1 MFPKI
6 KKRVSSFLVGEDGKI
21 SKQALVSLGAFLGG
35 GVLAGILMSKES
47 SAHSSHG
54 QHDNSLALEYVDSTS
69 TASAEHVHHVSHANH
84 GSHGSHSSY

>member
-35 GVLAGILMSKES
+35 GVLAGILMSKEA
-47 SAHSSHG
+47 SAHT
-54 QHDNSLALEYVDSTS
+54 QHDNSLTLGYSQT
-69 TASAEHVHHVSHANH
+69 TATATHGHHVSHVSH
-84 GSHGSHSSY
+84 GSHGSHSSGT